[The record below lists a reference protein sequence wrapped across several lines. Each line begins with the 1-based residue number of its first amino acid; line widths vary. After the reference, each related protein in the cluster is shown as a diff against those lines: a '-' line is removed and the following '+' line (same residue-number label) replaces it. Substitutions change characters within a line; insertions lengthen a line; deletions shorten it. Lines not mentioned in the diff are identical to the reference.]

1 MVRNREMILR
11 KQLKRF
17 NEYCERTQIN
27 TLIGVLLF
35 VTLLGCVPLV
45 SVMEVAQS
53 KESKTGSLA
62 PLPELAKQ
70 PATPIISARRIPQA
84 LVESTL
90 KVRVAARLQ
99 QLTTTLPA
107 ESCLTVRTDDRE
119 IFSLRSDLS
128 LIPGSNMKLLTAAV
142 ALEVIKPDTV
152 FSTKL
157 VGIVEGS
164 VVRGDLWLVGSG
176 DPLLST
182 RSYPQ
187 TERFPTLTPT
197 YIEGLVEK
205 LASTGIKSVTGSVVG
220 DESLYDNERYSPN
233 WGDGIRGTEAG
244 PLGAL
249 MINDANL
256 TESPVK
262 PASPA
267 FSAAKEFTRLLK
279 EAGIFVKGSP
289 DIGTAPA
296 KTQQIVKID
305 SAPLR
310 DIVAE
315 MLTNSDNNTA
325 ELLLKEIGRVSK
337 GSATRVAGLEVI
349 ANKIVEWQL
358 PSAGVALGDGSG
370 LDRSTR
376 LTCGLLTALLQRA
389 GANSDLVKGMSLAG
403 SVGTLRENFTTGPAF
418 NVLRGKTGT
427 LTGVKALSGVFPFR
441 NDRATVFTLLLN
453 GPGSSTTEIYIPI
466 WNSLVSSL
474 AFGGD
479 SIDLEK
485 VAPLK

>member
-1 MVRNREMILR
+1 MFRNQ
-11 KQLKRF
+11 KQRF
-17 NEYCERTQIN
+17 IEYCERTQIN

-45 SVMEVAQS
+45 SVMEVARS

-62 PLPELAKQ
+62 LSPKLP
-70 PATPIISARRIPQA
+70 PPPITPIISARRIPQA
-84 LVESTL
+84 LVDSTL
-90 KVRVAARLQ
+90 KVRVASKLQ

-107 ESCLTVRTDDRE
+107 ESCLTVRTDNRE

-128 LIPGSNMKLLTAAV
+128 LVPGSNMKLLTAAV
-142 ALEVIKPDTV
+142 ALDVLKPDSV

-157 VGIVEGS
+157 LGVVEGS
-164 VVRGDLWLVGSG
+164 VVRGDIWLVGSG

-197 YIEGLVEK
+197 YIEDLVEA
-205 LASTGIKSVTGSVVG
+205 LVAAGIKSISGSVVG
-220 DESLYDNERYSPN
+220 DESLYDAERYSPN

-249 MINDANL
+249 MINDANT

-262 PASPA
+262 LANPA

-279 EAGIFVKGSP
+279 ESGIFVKGSP
-289 DIGTAPA
+289 DIGTAP
-296 KTQQIVKID
+296 TNTPQIVKID

-310 DIVAE
+310 DVVAE

-337 GSATRVAGLEVI
+337 NSATRIAGLEVI

-358 PSAGVALGDGSG
+358 PSSGVALGDGSG

-389 GANSDLVKGMSLAG
+389 GPDSDLVKGMSLAG
-403 SVGTLRENFTTGPAF
+403 SLGTLRENFVTGPAF

-427 LTGVKALSGVFPFR
+427 LTGVKALSGVFPFS
-441 NDRATVFTLLLN
+441 NDRATIFTLLLN
-453 GPGSSTTEIYIPI
+453 GTGTSTTEIYIPI

-474 AFGGD
+474 ASGGD
-479 SIDLEK
+479 TIDLEK